1 MVLNGTLVTHQPVHN
16 TLLCKVVCCHVIPG
30 SDPEIG
36 LACENLLS
44 GGWLE
49 DFPMQKYVKV
59 LCARDKRCRRKG
71 SVRTYRPFLSSIVSC
86 DGLRHAEFSSV
97 SIVTADEI
105 GKVQNEPHE
114 DLAYNG

>member
-1 MVLNGTLVTHQPVHN
+1 
-16 TLLCKVVCCHVIPG
+16 
-30 SDPEIG
+30 
-36 LACENLLS
+36 
-44 GGWLE
+44 
-49 DFPMQKYVKV
+49 MQTYVKRS
-59 LCARDKRCRRKG
+59 CARANKCRRKG

-114 DLAYNG
+114 GLAYTG